1 MTHSAKPKVQGKPN
15 EAHEETIEQTA
26 EELQLCEGPLS
37 NAIVSTSGQSSSRER
52 RGSKPHFERSN
63 ARAAQPR
70 AQRARVQGRQ
80 TEAMVWKAAHSSA
93 AKAAMVLESDKGQ
106 LAARL
111 EQEQQ
116 ERQVLTAA
124 ARNDKTH

>member
-1 MTHSAKPKVQGKPN
+1 MLEQRNLELSALKSK
-15 EAHEETIEQTA
+15 AETE
-26 EELQLCEGPLS
+26 
-37 NAIVSTSGQSSSRER
+37 V
-52 RGSKPHFERSN
+52 
-63 ARAAQPR
+63 
-70 AQRARVQGRQ
+70 
-80 TEAMVWKAAHSSA
+80 MVWKEAHSSA